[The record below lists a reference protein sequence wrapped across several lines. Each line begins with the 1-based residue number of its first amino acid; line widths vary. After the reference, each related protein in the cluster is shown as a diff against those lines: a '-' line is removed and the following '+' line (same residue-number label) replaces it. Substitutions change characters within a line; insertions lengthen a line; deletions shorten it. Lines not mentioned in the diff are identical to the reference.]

1 MKKITAIILALTM
14 AVSLLAACGKTASP
28 VVSASA
34 PPSPKAS
41 SAATPVPITN
51 PLTGETVA
59 SDISAVRPYA
69 IMINN
74 ISVAQPQVGVS
85 NADIIYEVL
94 AEGGITRMMAIF
106 HSVEGIE
113 KIGSMRSLRPYYLSI
128 SMSYD
133 AITVHAGGSE
143 QAYSDVNTYSADD
156 IDGVRGSFAS
166 GTFYRDKSRQQYGIE
181 HSLFAVGSGIIATTQ
196 QKGFRT
202 EHQSGYDASYGL
214 TFSQK
219 AADQCSDA
227 AGYVK
232 IAYNSSK
239 TTSFTYDK
247 STGLYTAYQ
256 YGGAYTDDGKTD
268 MTFKNVLILFADTS
282 TVDSYG
288 RLAVNLVGSG
298 DGYFCCGG
306 KYTAIKW
313 SRSSADSSF
322 TYKLAGGARLDLGV
336 GKSFISVVPSG
347 GTFGSAVNIRESENG

>member
-1 MKKITAIILALTM
+1 MKKITAAILASIMVMTLFT
-14 AVSLLAACGKTASP
+14 ACGKTAEVP
-28 VVSASA
+28 ASTA
-34 PPSPKAS
+34 TPEPSP
-41 SAATPVPITN
+41 SATQTPIVN
-51 PLTGETVA
+51 PLTGEAVD
-59 SDISAVRPYA
+59 SDISSVRPYA

-106 HSVEGIE
+106 DSVNGID

-143 QAYSDVNTYSADD
+143 QAYSDVKSYGADD
-156 IDGVRGSFAS
+156 IDGVRGSYAN
-166 GTFYRDKSRQQYGIE
+166 GTFFRDKSRQQYGIE
-181 HSLFAVGSGIIATTQ
+181 HSLFATGSGIIATTQ

-202 EHQSGYDASYGL
+202 THNDGYNTSYNL
-214 TFSQK
+214 TFSET
-219 AADQCSDA
+219 AADQCADP

-232 IAYNSSK
+232 VAYNTSK
-239 TTSFTYDK
+239 NTSFTYD
-247 STGLYTAYQ
+247 SASGLYTAYQ
-256 YGGAYTDDGKTD
+256 YGDTYTDNGKTP
-268 MTFKNVLILFADTS
+268 MTFKNVLVLFADTK

-288 RLAVNLVGSG
+288 RLSVNLIGSG

-313 SRSSADSSF
+313 QRSDAGSSF
-322 TYKLAGGARLDLGV
+322 SYTLADGSPLSFGV
-336 GKSFISVVPSG
+336 GKSFISVVPTGS
-347 GTFGSAVNIRESENG
+347 TFGSKVTFQASK